1 MLTYSSDTSLVIRK
15 DVQSI
20 SKGLEDLR
28 VTLEQSEAGMF
39 HCLNVSL
46 DSALVLRMC
55 MQNLRHSVRNW
66 LLSKFSLGYRHATS
80 CSNRKTICPSCK
92 ALGAIGSWI
101 RSNISGG
108 GQEI

>member
-46 DSALVLRMC
+46 DLALVL
-55 MQNLRHSVRNW
+55 
-66 LLSKFSLGYRHATS
+66 
-80 CSNRKTICPSCK
+80 
-92 ALGAIGSWI
+92 
-101 RSNISGG
+101 
-108 GQEI
+108 